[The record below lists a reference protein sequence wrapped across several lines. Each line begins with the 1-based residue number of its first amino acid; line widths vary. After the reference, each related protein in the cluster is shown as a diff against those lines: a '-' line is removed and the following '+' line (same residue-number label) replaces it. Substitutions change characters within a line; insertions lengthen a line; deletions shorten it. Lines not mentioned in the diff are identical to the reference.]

1 MLNRA
6 AHDRIAYVLRVLV
19 IVRVFI
25 ITEIFSSTPVAG
37 KLSVA
42 FDAKLINQAI
52 AVSPSF
58 RRCLRSQGMHR

>member
-1 MLNRA
+1 MLKRA

-37 KLSVA
+37 KLSVERQN
-42 FDAKLINQAI
+42 I
-52 AVSPSF
+52 
-58 RRCLRSQGMHR
+58 HREH